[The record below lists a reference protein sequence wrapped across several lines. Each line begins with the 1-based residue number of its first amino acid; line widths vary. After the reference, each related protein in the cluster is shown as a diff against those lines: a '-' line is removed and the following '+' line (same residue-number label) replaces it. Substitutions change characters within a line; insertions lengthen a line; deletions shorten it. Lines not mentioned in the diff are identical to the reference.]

1 MGIRQTTGTTRRF
14 GALIAG
20 FAISVVGAPLA
31 FAQGLT
37 RRATARDSQD
47 IRSIESAEAVK
58 FAYDWAQYGKEPDT
72 NKLIDTTIAVITV
85 AYPPAGIV
93 SAE

>member
-31 FAQGLT
+31 FAQGL
-37 RRATARDSQD
+37 
-47 IRSIESAEAVK
+47 
-58 FAYDWAQYGKEPDT
+58 
-72 NKLIDTTIAVITV
+72 
-85 AYPPAGIV
+85 PPASHRQGTV
-93 SAE
+93 RTYARSNPPRQSSSPTTGRSTAKSQTQTS